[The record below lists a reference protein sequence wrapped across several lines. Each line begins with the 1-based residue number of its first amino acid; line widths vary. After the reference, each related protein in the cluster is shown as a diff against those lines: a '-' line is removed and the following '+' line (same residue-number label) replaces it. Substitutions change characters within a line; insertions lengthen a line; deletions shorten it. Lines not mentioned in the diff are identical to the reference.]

1 MRLHSKLITPVNI
14 LSIFSSKC
22 HVNNIVTRPL
32 TRFYHQ
38 NVSQIGIADNHGITK
53 IMETVIFVNCH
64 DAFAHF
70 SNCHECCG
78 FAKMPYFCHVFLPKY
93 RRFTFSQEYFVFNQH
108 NVKFNTKLFTFPLPL
123 IPKSMCFVT
132 YWRNMWPWRH
142 RSMYTVFQKKFT
154 LFVFT
159 ITKSDVDQFQ

>member
-22 HVNNIVTRPL
+22 HENNIVTRPL

-38 NVSQIGIADNHGITK
+38 NVSQIGIADNHGNTK

-78 FAKMPYFCHVFLPKY
+78 FAKMPYFCHVFFCQNTAGL
-93 RRFTFSQEYFVFNQH
+93 RFHKNILFLISITWSSTQNYSPFPCLWYQSPCALLLTGGICDRDIIVVCTVCFKKSSPFLFS
-108 NVKFNTKLFTFPLPL
+108 L
-123 IPKSMCFVT
+123 
-132 YWRNMWPWRH
+132 
-142 RSMYTVFQKKFT
+142 
-154 LFVFT
+154 
-159 ITKSDVDQFQ
+159 